1 MVFAGCH
8 SKTEIPGKIITVSIL
23 PQKYF
28 IEKIAG
34 NRFKVNV
41 MIPPGASP
49 ATYDPPPARIMQL
62 HRSKM
67 YLQMGFLGFEQ
78 AWTENIATANPG
90 LKIKNVSKNIDLI
103 YDHEHHGKNNHDLR
117 GIDPH
122 TWMSVKNAGQMAYNF
137 LEALIEAD
145 PDREE
150 EFKANYHNFIAEI
163 DTLDQFIEK
172 KFQHIHSR
180 KFLIYHPALSY
191 FAKDYRLEQVAI
203 EKEGKSQSPYYIQEV
218 IRQATNEKISVIF
231 VQKQF
236 DIENAKAIAK
246 EINGNVIRID
256 PLAYNWEWQIREMTE
271 ALANSMNP

>member
-1 MVFAGCH
+1 VVFAGCH
-8 SKTEIPGKIITVSIL
+8 PKTEIPENIITVSIL

-41 MIPPGASP
+41 MIPPSASP
-49 ATYDPPPARIMQL
+49 ATYDPSPAMIMQL

-67 YLQMGFLGFEQ
+67 YLQIGYLGFEQ
-78 AWTENIATANPG
+78 AWMGNIAMANPQ

-103 YDHEHHGKNNHDLR
+103 YDHEHHGENNHEMR

-150 EFKANYHNFIAEI
+150 EFMANYHNFIVEI

-172 KFQHIHSR
+172 KFKDIPSR

-191 FAKDYRLEQVAI
+191 FARDYRLEQVAI
-203 EKEGKSQSPYYIQEV
+203 EKEGKSQSPSYIQEV
-218 IRQATNEKISVIF
+218 IREATNEKISIIF

-236 DIENAKAIAK
+236 DIENAKAIAR
-246 EINGNVIRID
+246 EINGSVSRID
-256 PLAYNWEWQIREMTE
+256 PLDYDWERQIREMTE